1 MKKRSDALGVSFL
14 LVSILLT
21 LVVFSV
27 LGAEARDKFLNGSGE
42 FIWHGWDGND
52 WEIFLYSKGIVTQI
66 TDNDYTDDLPW
77 INSKGRIVWQG
88 YDGNDY
94 EIFLYSKGTVTQIT
108 DSDYDDCLVRPT
120 YP

>member
-1 MKKRSDALGVSFL
+1 MQLKTNASMLFL
-14 LVSILLT
+14 SVLLT
-21 LVVFSV
+21 AFLFSV
-27 LGAEARDKFLNGSGE
+27 STAEAQPRNLNNRGDLVWQGY
-42 FIWHGWDGND
+42 DGND
-52 WEIFLYSKGIVTQI
+52 WEISLYSKGIVTQI

-94 EIFLYSKGTVTQIT
+94 EVFLYSKGTVTQIT